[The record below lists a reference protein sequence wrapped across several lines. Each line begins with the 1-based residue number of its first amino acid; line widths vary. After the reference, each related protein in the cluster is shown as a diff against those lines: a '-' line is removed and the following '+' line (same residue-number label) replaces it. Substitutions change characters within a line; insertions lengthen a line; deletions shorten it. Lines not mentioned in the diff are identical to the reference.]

1 MILIC
6 RSFFAFQRF
15 TALLCSLCLVCKCV
29 EGAAHDSLQFVANKS
44 YLVDSC
50 QIYLES
56 FEVNASRNLVAQID
70 ILARI
75 RKGNLSEITK
85 SYPLHPLNVN
95 YRISTSNSR
104 SDLKPSKKES
114 NNEGPDDSKFVILHI
129 GDSHVQGGHFSNEI
143 RRQLQAIFGYGGR
156 GMIFPYSLAKSYG
169 PRGLIAKKSGDWEGF
184 NVLDR
189 GVKAQLG
196 LSGYALK
203 TLRDSSE
210 LSIRFDGKFREEF
223 FGGVMSD
230 TVIHRLNLWHSAG
243 ENSYDFSVNDYFS
256 KFEPFLSSNHWGV
269 TTYTSSK
276 GNGVFCLRTVKNN
289 SNQNQFQVYGVDHL
303 PVHDKGV
310 RFYQCGVVGAQ
321 FTHFTKNA
329 GNLLSQIAYLKPNLI
344 IFSLGTNEAYINQL
358 DSIAYILGVGELL
371 KGIQSSC
378 PATAIILTSAPD
390 TRSQNRVPPMQS
402 VVNRQLRQLAIN
414 NRVNF
419 FDLHRA
425 MGGDGSLYR
434 WLHADLVLKDKLHF
448 NPRGYGLQGKLLVW
462 SLLNIFRH
470 NNPGILPEDYV
481 LTKEIVDEM
490 RLLNP
495 LYRNHE
501 NVDTA
506 NLKNNISLNSSTGN
520 GTNKSTK
527 KVVHKVKSGETLSEI
542 ASRYRVS
549 VSSLMKA
556 NHIKSRHI
564 LKIGQRLKIPPRQ

>member
-6 RSFFAFQRF
+6 RLFFAFQRF
-15 TALLCSLCLVCKCV
+15 TALLCSLCLVCRSV
-29 EGAAHDSLQFVANKS
+29 EGAAHDSLQFVASKS

-56 FEVNASRNLVAQID
+56 FELKASRNLDAQID

-75 RKGNLSEITK
+75 RKGNLNEITK

-95 YRISTSNSR
+95 YRKSTSNSR
-104 SDLKPSKKES
+104 SDLKSPQKES
-114 NNEGPDDSKFVILHI
+114 NKEGVNDSKFVVLHI

-143 RRQLQAIFGYGGR
+143 RRHLQAIFGYGGR

-169 PRGLIAKKSGDWEGF
+169 PRGLIAKKIGDWEGY
-184 NVLDR
+184 NVLNR
-189 GVKAQLG
+189 GVKSPLG
-196 LSGYALK
+196 LSGYALQ

-230 TVIHRLNLWHSAG
+230 SVIHRLNLWHSAG
-243 ENSYDFSVNDYFS
+243 ENSFDFSVNDHFS
-256 KFEPFLSSNHWGV
+256 KLETFLSGNQWGV
-269 TTYTSSK
+269 TTFTSSK
-276 GNGVFCLRTVKNN
+276 GDGVFRLKTVKNKT
-289 SNQNQFQVYGVDHL
+289 SQNQFQVYGVDHL
-303 PVHDKGV
+303 PVIDKGV

-321 FTHFTKNA
+321 FPHFTKNA

-344 IFSLGTNEAYINQL
+344 IFSLGTNEAYNNRL
-358 DSIAYILGVGELL
+358 DSIAYILNVGELL

-414 NRVNF
+414 YGVNF

-425 MGGDGSLYR
+425 MGGDGSLHR

-462 SLLNIFRH
+462 SLMNIFRH
-470 NNPGILPEDYV
+470 NNPEILPEDYV

-495 LYRNHE
+495 IYRNHE
-501 NVDTA
+501 NLDTA
-506 NLKNNISLNSSTGN
+506 NFKTNISLNSSTGT
-520 GTNKSTK
+520 GTNKSSK

-542 ASRYRVS
+542 ARRYRVS

-556 NHIKSRHI
+556 NRIKSSHI
-564 LKIGQRLKIPPRQ
+564 LKIGQRLKIPSKQ

>member
-1 MILIC
+1 MIC
-6 RSFFAFQRF
+6 RLFFAFQRF
-15 TALLCSLCLVCKCV
+15 TALLCSLCLVCKFV
-29 EGAAHDSLQFVANKS
+29 EGAAHDSLQFVASKA

-56 FEVNASRNLVAQID
+56 FELKASRNLDAQID

-85 SYPLHPLNVN
+85 SYPLHPLNVS
-95 YRISTSNSR
+95 YRNTTSNSR
-104 SDLKPSKKES
+104 SDLKSPQKES
-114 NNEGPDDSKFVILHI
+114 NKEGVNDSKFVVLHI

-143 RRQLQAIFGYGGR
+143 RRHLQAIFGYGGR

-169 PRGLIAKKSGDWEGF
+169 PRGLIAKKRGDWEGY
-184 NVLDR
+184 NVLNR
-189 GVKAQLG
+189 GVKSPLG
-196 LSGYALK
+196 LSGYALQ
-203 TLRDSSE
+203 TLIDSSE

-230 TVIHRLNLWHSAG
+230 SVIHRLNLWHSAG

-256 KFEPFLSSNHWGV
+256 KFETFLSGNQWGV
-269 TTYTSSK
+269 TTFTSSK
-276 GNGVFCLRTVKNN
+276 GDGVFRLKTVKNKTT
-289 SNQNQFQVYGVDHL
+289 QNQFQVYGVDHL
-303 PVHDKGV
+303 PVNDRGV

-344 IFSLGTNEAYINQL
+344 IFSLGTNEAYNNQL
-358 DSIAYILGVGELL
+358 DSIVYIHDVGELL

-414 NRVNF
+414 YRVNF

-425 MGGDGSLYR
+425 MGGDGSLHR

-462 SLLNIFRH
+462 SLMNVFRH
-470 NNPGILPEDYV
+470 NNPEILPENYV

-495 LYRNHE
+495 IHRNHE
-501 NVDTA
+501 NLD
-506 NLKNNISLNSSTGN
+506 
-520 GTNKSTK
+520 
-527 KVVHKVKSGETLSEI
+527 
-542 ASRYRVS
+542 
-549 VSSLMKA
+549 
-556 NHIKSRHI
+556 
-564 LKIGQRLKIPPRQ
+564 